1 MMFRKYALKV
11 SAIAGVALLAGA
23 LIISPAAAQ
32 GGGDRGGRGGMM
44 GDPRGGRM
52 FGGALPSVI
61 TACSS
66 TDYTAVAATALS
78 MTAEE
83 LRVALSSGQNLLEIA
98 SSKNVE
104 VTTLLEALNTARTA
118 DIDQALK
125 DGLITE
131 AQATALK
138 NMLSGQMMQP
148 GQGNQPPAVG
158 TPQAGQPG
166 QRGRGDQPRIFIF
179 RGRGNAAF
187 AGISGRNTVKPYVVA
202 GSALGMTCVD
212 VVKGAQAGKSIAELA
227 AEKGVAL
234 QTVVDALTKA
244 YTDALDKDVAEGL
257 IAKVRADAARAD
269 IVNTVL
275 RLISQDNVGRGGI
288 QLRMSGI
295 PNALGQNVE
304 VFGADTLM
312 FSELGDMFSFEL
324 PFGEDVIELSEVPL
338 N

>member
-1 MMFRKYALKV
+1 MFRKYALKV

-23 LIISPAAAQ
+23 LVISPAAAQ
-32 GGGDRGGRGGMM
+32 GDGGRGGRGGMM
-44 GDPRGGRM
+44 GDPRGGMM

-83 LRVALSSGQNLLEIA
+83 LRVALSSGQNLLQIA
-98 SSKNVE
+98 NSKNVE
-104 VTTLLEALNTARTA
+104 VTTLLEALNTARIA
-118 DIDQALK
+118 DVDQALT

-138 NMLSGQMMQP
+138 TLFSNQTMQP
-148 GQGNQPPAVG
+148 GQGNQPPAVA

-166 QRGRGDQPRIFIF
+166 QRGRDGQPRIFVF
-179 RGRGNAAF
+179 GGRGNAAF
-187 AGISGRNTVKPYVVA
+187 AGVSGRNTVKPYVVA
-202 GSALGMTCVD
+202 GSALGMSCVE

-227 AEKGVAL
+227 TEKGVTL
-234 QTVVDALTKA
+234 QAVVDALTKA
-244 YTDALDKDVAEGL
+244 YSDALDKDVAEGL
-257 IAKVRADAARAD
+257 IAKVRADAAKAD
-269 IVNTVL
+269 IVNNVL

-288 QLRMSGI
+288 QFRMGGI
-295 PNALGQNVE
+295 PNALGANIE

-312 FSELGDMFSFEL
+312 FSELTEMFSFEL
-324 PFGEDVIELSEVPL
+324 PFGEDVIELTEVPL